1 MHAQQ
6 NYICKQVAI
15 YWTWHGDVPALCFPH
30 CEMLHLM
37 DDGFNCQTVF
47 SALGYSDSVIILD
60 GNAEV
65 MPIEL
70 HFTAMTFV

>member
-1 MHAQQ
+1 MF
-6 NYICKQVAI
+6 
-15 YWTWHGDVPALCFPH
+15 VPALCFPH
-30 CEMLHLM
+30 CEMLYLM

-47 SALGYSDSVIILD
+47 SALGYYSDSVIILD

>member
-1 MHAQQ
+1 
-6 NYICKQVAI
+6 
-15 YWTWHGDVPALCFPH
+15 
-30 CEMLHLM
+30 MLHLM

-70 HFTAMTFV
+70 YFTAMTFV